1 MKPGKIVY
9 SLIIFVLAIF
19 LANNFAQ
26 QELPNYPERT
36 FQTEN
41 DSLKIKPDK
50 DLKDFYT
57 IVATEGSIDPD
68 EYRVGPGDK
77 IFISISGVLEAVHN
91 LVIDQVGWLYIPK
104 VGAIDLKNLTLTEA
118 REKTINKLNQYYK
131 NVDIFISLVD
141 FRKIKVSL
149 TGDVIRPSL
158 YVLSANSRLMD
169 LITASYGLSKT
180 SNLRNINVISK
191 NESNKQYDLLNFLRF
206 GDYENNPMLREG
218 DVVIVDRVDE
228 VVSISGEIK
237 YPALYEFILGESI
250 SQLIDLAG
258 GLLSKAKTDT
268 IEVISF
274 DPAGKNQMS
283 DYFSFDE
290 LKNSNVKLKKQDHVV
305 IRRIPDYY
313 EDNYVKLEGFVK
325 YPGWYKIVKDNTTL
339 VEIME
344 EAGGFRKEASLTEA
358 SLKRTVEGEE
368 DDPEFERLKL
378 IGSAD
383 MTEDEYDYF
392 KSKSRQTSGI
402 VVIDFVDLFNNNN
415 LNENIVLRKGDIITI
430 PEKKDYI
437 IMLGQ
442 FVNPGKIIYDPNL
455 TVNDYISLA
464 EGFGWRALEGDVRV
478 IKARTSEWIDAEDVV
493 KLLPG
498 DTIWVPED
506 PPGPK
511 FWDVFMDGLQIFAQL
526 ATVIAAAAAIVV
538 ATR

>member
-1 MKPGKIVY
+1 M
-9 SLIIFVLAIF
+9 AIF

-41 DSLKIKPDK
+41 DSLKIKPG
-50 DLKDFYT
+50 KDFYT
-57 IVATEGSIDPD
+57 IGATEGSIDPD

-91 LVIDQVGWLYIPK
+91 LVIDQEGWLYIPK
-104 VGAIDLKNLTLTEA
+104 VGAIDLKNLTLAEA

-149 TGDVIRPSL
+149 TGDVVRPSL

-169 LITASYGLSKT
+169 LITTSYGLSKT
-180 SNLRNINVISK
+180 ANLRNINILSK
-191 NESNKQYDLLNFLRF
+191 DGTNKQYDLLSFLRF

-258 GLLSKAKTDT
+258 GLLNKAKTDT

-290 LKNSNVKLKKQDHVV
+290 LKNSNVK
-305 IRRIPDYY
+305 
-313 EDNYVKLEGFVK
+313 
-325 YPGWYKIVKDNTTL
+325 
-339 VEIME
+339 
-344 EAGGFRKEASLTEA
+344 
-358 SLKRTVEGEE
+358 
-368 DDPEFERLKL
+368 
-378 IGSAD
+378 
-383 MTEDEYDYF
+383 
-392 KSKSRQTSGI
+392 
-402 VVIDFVDLFNNNN
+402 
-415 LNENIVLRKGDIITI
+415 
-430 PEKKDYI
+430 
-437 IMLGQ
+437 
-442 FVNPGKIIYDPNL
+442 
-455 TVNDYISLA
+455 
-464 EGFGWRALEGDVRV
+464 
-478 IKARTSEWIDAEDVV
+478 
-493 KLLPG
+493 
-498 DTIWVPED
+498 
-506 PPGPK
+506 
-511 FWDVFMDGLQIFAQL
+511 
-526 ATVIAAAAAIVV
+526 
-538 ATR
+538 

>member
-9 SLIIFVLAIF
+9 QLIIFALAIF
-19 LANNFAQ
+19 FANSFAQ

-36 FQTEN
+36 FQSEN
-41 DSLKIKPDK
+41 DSLKIKPG
-50 DLKDFYT
+50 KDFYT
-57 IVATEGSIDPD
+57 VGATEGSIDAN
-68 EYRVGPGDK
+68 EYWVGPGDK

-91 LVIDQVGWLYIPK
+91 LVIDQEGWLYIPK

-149 TGDVIRPSL
+149 TGDVVRPSL

-180 SNLRNINVISK
+180 SNLRNINVVSK

-228 VVSISGEIK
+228 VVNISGEIK
-237 YPALYEFILGESI
+237 YPAVYEFIEGESI

-258 GLLSKAKTDT
+258 GILSKAKTDT

-290 LKNSNVKLKKQDHVV
+290 LKNSNVKVKKQDHVV

-313 EDNYVKLEGFVK
+313 EDNYVNLEGFVK

-430 PEKKDYI
+430 PEQKDYI

-478 IKARTSEWIDAEDVV
+478 IKARTGEWIDADDVV

-526 ATVIAAAAAIVV
+526 ATVIAAAAAIAV

>member
-1 MKPGKIVY
+1 LKFGKIVY
-9 SLIIFVLAIF
+9 PSIVFVLTIF

-41 DSLKIKPDK
+41 DSLKIKPG
-50 DLKDFYT
+50 KDFYT
-57 IVATEGSIDPD
+57 LGATEGSIDPD
-68 EYRVGPGDK
+68 EYKVGPGDK

-91 LVIDQVGWLYIPK
+91 LVIDQEGWLYIPK
-104 VGAIDLKNLTLTEA
+104 VGAIDLKNLTLAEA

-131 NVDIFISLVD
+131 NVDIFISLID

-149 TGDVIRPSL
+149 TGDVVRPSL

-169 LITASYGLSKT
+169 LITTSYGLSKT
-180 SNLRNINVISK
+180 ANLRNINILSK
-191 NESNKQYDLLNFLRF
+191 DGTNKQYDLLSFLRF
-206 GDYENNPMLREG
+206 GDYDKNPMLREG
-218 DVVIVDRVDE
+218 DVVIVDKVDE
-228 VVSISGEIK
+228 VVNISGEIK
-237 YPALYEFILGESI
+237 YPAIYEFIEGENI

-274 DPAGKNQMS
+274 DPAGKNQLS
-283 DYFSFDE
+283 NYFSYGE

-305 IRRIPDYY
+305 IRRIPEYY

-325 YPGWYKIVKDNTTL
+325 YPGWYKIIKDNTTL
-339 VEIME
+339 AEIIE

-358 SLKRTVEGEE
+358 SLKRTVDGEE
-368 DDPEFERLKL
+368 NDPEFERLKL
-378 IGSAD
+378 MGSAD

-392 KSKSRQTSGI
+392 KSKSRQTSGK

-415 LNENIVLRKGDIITI
+415 LNENIVLRKGDIINI
-430 PEKKDYI
+430 PEQKDYI

-442 FVNPGKIIYDPNL
+442 FVSPGKIIYDPSL
-455 TVNDYISLA
+455 TVKDYISLA
-464 EGFGWRALEGDVRV
+464 EGFGWRALEGEVRV
-478 IKARTSEWIDAEDVV
+478 IKAKTGEWIDADDVV
-493 KLLPG
+493 KLEPG
-498 DTIWVPED
+498 DTIWAPED

-511 FWDVFMDGLQIFAQL
+511 FWEVFIDGLQIVAQL
-526 ATVIAAAAAIVV
+526 AAVIAAAAAIVV